1 MTLELIEK
9 LQFLADKYETKDF
22 LEKDPSQFMHHYDSV
37 VDQEIVAF
45 IAANLAFGRRDQI
58 LSHVQMIEDQ
68 WKNRGLSPLNWVL
81 SEAYKSFFNQ
91 GEKSFYR
98 MYTHTDMILFFD
110 TLKMMLQKEGS
121 LGEYVKKQW
130 MMTKG
135 TAPSVQYLHQTVAS
149 IFPIQ
154 CKLLPHSKDSAA
166 KKVNM
171 LLRWLVRDDS
181 PVDLGLWTWY
191 DKSKLL
197 MPLDTHV
204 LQESVKFG
212 ILEGKKTKGTDPSN
226 KSKGSVPSGTL
237 KTAISLTSAMKEA
250 FPGDPVRGDFAL
262 FGLGVDN

>member
-9 LQFLADKYETKDF
+9 LQFLADKYETPDF
-22 LEKDPSQFMHHYDSV
+22 INKDPSKFMHQFDNPV
-37 VDQEIVAF
+37 EQEIVAF
-45 IAANLAFGRRDQI
+45 TAANLAFGRRDQI
-58 LSHVQMIEDQ
+58 LSHVQMIMDQ
-68 WKNRGLSPLNWVL
+68 WGLSPLNWIL
-81 SEAYKSFFNQ
+81 AEAYKSFFNQ

-98 MYTHTDMILFFD
+98 MYTHTDMFLFFD
-110 TLKMMLQKEGS
+110 TIKMMVEKEGS
-121 LGEYVKKQW
+121 IGEYVEKQW
-130 MMTKG
+130 KMTKG
-135 TAPSVQYLHQTVAS
+135 TDPSVQFLHQTVAS
-149 IFPIQ
+149 IFPVE
-154 CKLLPHSKDSAA
+154 CKLLPHSKESAA

-171 LLRWLVRDDS
+171 LLRWLVRDNS

-204 LQESVKFG
+204 LQESANFG
-212 ILEGKKTKGTDPSN
+212 ILEQKQPKGTDPSA

-237 KTAISLTSAMKEA
+237 KTAIRLTEAMSQA